1 MSVDHSR
8 RAFLSTAAGSLLL
21 PRTARSYERIIG
33 ANDRI
38 QIGQIGCGHRAV
50 GHRRMLK
57 LSAST
62 DPNFDFRSV
71 CDLWTVN
78 RQRAADHSRELFGQA
93 PKTYKYSEEMLADSQ
108 LDAVMIATGDHQHA
122 RILAQVVKAGK
133 DCYCEKPMANTIEDA
148 LLARNTVKA
157 SKQVVQMGS
166 QWLSDPYQHRVRDIV
181 RSGKLGK
188 IVSINQSWNFN
199 GPRWRVPN
207 DKDIAAIREQDTDW
221 KRWLLGRRSRPFDP
235 RAYFEFRLYKD
246 FSGGITDQWY
256 SHGSSLA
263 HFYLDTFIPD
273 ETVANGSILVW
284 HDGRENPDTVT
295 CVSTFAEKEVQY
307 TYSTTFGNSY
317 GDHSIIR
324 GTKGTLYSPGGEG
337 SPQWWFLPEDG
348 SAWRSNIVVK
358 PHGGKSDPEAVT
370 IAGHPEPPPVEQND
384 DLKYHTDDWFRCM
397 RNRKAT
403 NGNIDT
409 GFAHAIAVIM
419 ATRSYREGRKMYW
432 DRKAEQISYNAPALH
447 SRRISHEV

>member
-1 MSVDHSR
+1 M
-8 RAFLSTAAGSLLL
+8 
-21 PRTARSYERIIG
+21 PQTARSYGRIAG

-57 LSAST
+57 LSSET
-62 DPNFDFRSV
+62 DPKFDLRSV

-78 RQRAADHSRELFGQA
+78 RQRAVDHSRELFGQS
-93 PKTYKYSEEMLADSQ
+93 PKPYKYSEEMLADPQ

-122 RILAQVVKAGK
+122 KILAQVVGAGK
-133 DCYCEKPMANTIEDA
+133 DCYCEKPMANTMEDA
-148 LLARNTVKA
+148 VLARNAVR
-157 SKQVVQMGS
+157 SSNQVVQMGS
-166 QWLSDPYQHRVRDIV
+166 QWLSDPYQHRVREIIQ
-181 RSGKLGK
+181 SGKLGK
-188 IVSINQSWNFN
+188 IVSIDQSWNFN

-221 KRWLLGRRSRPFDP
+221 NRWLLGRRWRPFDP
-235 RAYFEFRLYKD
+235 RVYFEFRLYKD

-273 ETVANGSILVW
+273 ETVASGGILVW
-284 HDGRENPDTVT
+284 QDGRENPDTFT
-295 CVSTFAEKEVQY
+295 CVSMFLDKAVQY

-317 GDHSIIR
+317 GDRTIIR

-337 SPQWWFLPEDG
+337 SPQWWFLPENG
-348 SAWRSNIVVK
+348 SAWRSNVIAS
-358 PHGGKSDPEAVT
+358 PSAAPGRREPVT
-370 IAGHPEPPPVEQND
+370 IPGHPEPAPVEQND

-397 RNRKAT
+397 RSRKRT

-419 ATRSYREGRKMYW
+419 ATRSFREGRKMLW
-432 DRKAEQISYNAPALH
+432 DRKSEEISFNAPAG
-447 SRRISHEV
+447 R